1 MKRIILHIS
10 HTLIASAL
18 AILVLMAVLFSF
30 ARVISPLL
38 STQRES
44 VEYWVS
50 EALDRPVKIGSLEII
65 WNGLHPVIRSTK
77 VIIFNKRN
85 THELLETDELDI
97 GVDLLKSFLTGR
109 ARLGHIRIVGSHL
122 TLKQRPNDSFVL
134 AGIGTV
140 SSGHLFATS
149 SDALNEL
156 ITWLFSEPQFTLVD
170 ITLKWL
176 DKDGR
181 QLPLHKINLILKN
194 TRNHHVLWGKAEL
207 AQTPSSRL
215 SLIFDVKG
223 NWNDKENLKARFYFK
238 GKDVVL
244 SQWIKRQSTAPE
256 NLASEPMISETETPL
271 EILSATAFTSSPMLP
286 LVSGRGDFQLW
297 GDWEHRHLQNIQT
310 EFSLYDFKLTTKQPF
325 AITQLSANVFA
336 ERNKDSNWGFT
347 SDLNSENSEIDF
359 DTLFPEPIPLDQF
372 SAHVEGSY
380 NTEAVSIQASHVH
393 LKNRD
398 GELRGHLGLLI
409 PRKTQESP
417 TISLLAHVHYF
428 GAKHIGNYLP
438 RQVLKPNLIKWLTD
452 SIKALQEADSK
463 VIINGKLSDFPF
475 EKGPGLF
482 LIDTYI
488 TKAEL
493 DYLPGWP
500 TVSQLSGRLIFKGRS
515 MEFYLDSGKFFSL
528 PLDFSIPLKKIH
540 AVIPWLEKDK
550 QAVLSIDGNVNSTL
564 TDGFNFLRATPI
576 EGKMLNVIKNFDGTG
591 LIKTQ
596 IHLTIPLEKGE
607 VPLKVAGAINLANN
621 TLNIREQNINLE
633 NLSGLINFTEDSV
646 NSTGLSATIWNKS
659 VTLDVSTRYAKTDIA
674 IRSGDLFATI
684 KPQASGWR
692 VNVKS
697 PGIIGDI
704 LVPQNKSQ
712 ALKACFQKLY
722 IANTDLDN
730 STQWLP
736 SEVPNTCLTIHD
748 FRYEGKCFGQIQIR
762 LIRVGDNVKI
772 ILVHRGIP
780 YSLLAHGL
788 WYTQND
794 HEWTQLAGTLKSR
807 YLELLLKNWKLPEA
821 MQAKKTQINFNVI
834 WPGAAYNPGF
844 KNMNGN
850 FNLQFREG
858 KILKLGASSEAKLN
872 LGKLLNFLSIES
884 LAHHLTL
891 NFSDMN
897 NKGFSFD
904 TIDGNFL
911 LQNGNAFTHDLKIK
925 GQIANIDISGRVGF
939 SQKDYDLTVN
949 VKPDVTAS
957 LPVIMAVVGGPVA
970 GVITWVAN
978 KILTPVFREITSS
991 SYHMTGS
998 WSKPDITKISMK
1010 KGKVY

>member
-10 HTLIASAL
+10 HTFIASFL
-18 AILVLMAVLFSF
+18 AILLLMAALFSF
-30 ARVISPLL
+30 ARAISPLL

-50 EALDRPVKIGSLEII
+50 EALDRPVKIGSLEIV
-65 WNGLHPVIRSTK
+65 WHGLHPVIRSTK

-109 ARLGHIRIVGSHL
+109 ARLGHIRITGSHL
-122 TLKQRPNDSFVL
+122 TLKQRQNESFVL
-134 AGIGTV
+134 VGIGTV

-156 ITWLFSEPQFTLVD
+156 IAWLFSEPQISLVD
-170 ITLKWL
+170 VTLKWL

-215 SLIFDVKG
+215 SLIFDVRG
-223 NWNDKENLKARFYFK
+223 NWNDQENLKARFYYQ

-271 EILSATAFTSSPMLP
+271 EILSATAFASSPTLP
-286 LVSGRGDFQLW
+286 LVSGKVDFQLW
-297 GDWEHRHLQNIQT
+297 GEWAHRHLQNIQT
-310 EFSLYDFKLTTKQPF
+310 QFTLSDFALNTQHPF

-336 ERNKDSNWGFT
+336 ERNKKSSWEFT
-347 SDLNSENSEIDF
+347 SDLKSENSQMDF
-359 DTLFPEPIPLDQF
+359 GTLFPEPIPLDLF
-372 SAHVEGSY
+372 SVHAEGFY
-380 NTEAVSIQASHVH
+380 DADAILIRAPHLH
-393 LKNRD
+393 LKNSD
-398 GELRGHLGLLI
+398 GELTGHLGLFI
-409 PRKTQESP
+409 PRKTQDIP
-417 TISLLAHVHYF
+417 RISLSAHVHFF

-438 RQVLKPNLIKWLTD
+438 RPTLKPSLIKWLTD
-452 SIKALQEADSK
+452 SIKHLQEADSK
-463 VIINGKLSDFPF
+463 IIINGKLDEFPF
-475 EKGPGLF
+475 EKGNGLF

-488 TKAEL
+488 TNAEL
-493 DYLPGWP
+493 DYWPGWP
-500 TVSQLSGRLIFKGRS
+500 AVSQLSGRLIFKGRS
-515 MEFYLDSGKFFSL
+515 MEFNLDHGKFLSV

-550 QAVLSIDGNVNSTL
+550 QAVLFIDGNVNSTL
-564 TDGFNFLRATPI
+564 TDGFNFLRATPL

-591 LIKTQ
+591 AIKSQ

-607 VPLKVAGAINLANN
+607 VPLKVAGAVSLANN
-621 TLNIREQNINLE
+621 TLNIREENINLE

-646 NSTGLSATIWNKS
+646 NSTGLSATIWNKP
-659 VTLDVSTRYAKTDIA
+659 VTLDLTTRYAKTDIT
-674 IRSGDLFATI
+674 IRSGDLLATI
-684 KPQASGWR
+684 KPQTSGWC

-697 PGIIGDI
+697 PWILGNI

-712 ALKACFQKLY
+712 ALKACFQKLF
-722 IANTDLDN
+722 IGNTDVDN

-736 SEVPNTCLTIHD
+736 SEVPDTRLTIHD

-762 LIRVGDNVKI
+762 LIPVGDNIKI

-780 YSLLAHGL
+780 YSLIAHGL

-794 HEWTQLAGTLKSR
+794 HQWTQLAGTLKSR
-807 YLELLLKNWKLPEA
+807 NLELLLKNWKLPEA
-821 MQAKKTQINFNVI
+821 MKAKKTQINFNI
-834 WPGAAYNPGF
+834 LWPGAAYNPAL
-844 KNMNGN
+844 KNMNGS
-850 FNLQFREG
+850 FNLKFREG
-858 KILKLGASSEAKLN
+858 KLLKLGASSEAKLN

-904 TIDGNFL
+904 TIDGSFL
-911 LQNGNAFTHDLKIK
+911 LKNGNAFTRDLQIK

-998 WSKPDITKISMK
+998 WDKPDITKISMK
-1010 KGKVY
+1010 KGQLI